1 MPLAREAFAVMGK
14 NETGHGHGGAAERP
28 PGTVLERA
36 QRAALLAGD
45 NAQGE
50 RGKHAGAGE
59 GAKEGTGK
67 GRDKGKAKQADP
79 NQRSLVSFFG
89 SSAAKA
95 AEEKAR
101 EDPVPAKWCFF
112 PSLARRL
119 PLRTRLLRA
128 TSTSTSRNFTSVC
141 PPSHYFSRAR
151 AGSLSLARLLALSR
165 SFLSLATT
173 GTRCGAKAP
182 RAWK

>member
-14 NETGHGHGGAAERP
+14 GKTGHGHGGVAERP
-28 PGTVLERA
+28 LGTVFERA
-36 QRAALLAGD
+36 QRAALFAGD

-101 EDPVPAKWCFF
+101 EDPVPAKWCFS
-112 PSLARRL
+112 PSLAAPPSEDKIIEGYLDLKKFYECLPPL
-119 PLRTRLLRA
+119 PLLL
-128 TSTSTSRNFTSVC
+128 SR
-141 PPSHYFSRAR
+141 
-151 AGSLSLARLLALSR
+151 SLARPLSIF
-165 SFLSLATT
+165 S
-173 GTRCGAKAP
+173 P
-182 RAWK
+182 